1 MRDFAKV
8 KAPKMI
14 MTRSRVEFVAVR
26 PGIIDDENMDASYRN
41 AVDFDIL
48 RAVAVKKVKGMI

>member
-1 MRDFAKV
+1 
-8 KAPKMI
+8 